1 MTFLTRC
8 RFELLVP
15 AGVTFVAVVAGV
27 FLSPWIDRMPG
38 LNQPCAL
45 RAVTGWPCL
54 ACGGTRSVQALASGN
69 VVDAFKFNPLV
80 FLAVCASA
88 VWLVVSSW
96 RAWHALP
103 LPVPVGAA
111 AVQSDAA
118 LRSRKLRWGWWLLW
132 LAALAVA
139 NWIYLVKTLP
149 A

>member
-1 MTFLTRC
+1 MSALSR
-8 RFELLVP
+8 RRLELLVP
-15 AGVTFVAVVAGV
+15 AGVTFAAVVAGV

-54 ACGGTRSVQALASGN
+54 ACGGTRSVQALAAGN
-69 VVDAFKFNPLV
+69 VVESLKLNPLV
-80 FLAVCASA
+80 SIAVCASA
-88 VWLVVSSW
+88 IWLGFSLC

-103 LPVPVGAA
+103 
-111 AVQSDAA
+111 AVTVRSDIS
-118 LRSRKLRWGWWLLW
+118 LRSRKLRCGWWLFG

-149 A
+149 V